1 MYFNEHAPH
10 VKLVKNLSA
19 KATATSKYIRI
30 REDSEFDQADINQL
44 LNHEAYIHVAT
55 TINGR
60 KQNNMKILGANY
72 GSVTKTQEGLAVFSE
87 FISGSIDVDRLK
99 RISDRTI
106 AIQMAIE
113 GADFIDV
120 YNYFIKEVE
129 LEGDKRISKKIT
141 SQGNIEKSVTN
152 KTPYILS
159 IDTQKLIEI
168 MAKDSLGNSSIY
180 KITIIAKTSLINEN
194 KNKIKEKVFNKTFT
208 FNTMDNKFDQLQYQK
223 NIEDNLIKK
232 ISDELIIFL
241 YY

>member
-1 MYFNEHAPH
+1 MLKKTILLLIFLFVSNCGY
-10 VKLVKNLSA
+10 
-19 KATATSKYIRI
+19 
-30 REDSEFDQADINQL
+30 QAIYEKKDD
-44 LNHEAYIHVAT
+44 T
-55 TINGR
+55 
-60 KQNNMKILGANY
+60 
-72 GSVTKTQEGLAVFSE
+72 
-87 FISGSIDVDRLK
+87 
-99 RISDRTI
+99 
-106 AIQMAIE
+106 
-113 GADFIDV
+113 
-120 YNYFIKEVE
+120 NYFIKEVE
-129 LEGDKRISKKIT
+129 LEGDKRISKKII
-141 SQGNIEKSVTN
+141 SQVNIEKNVTN

-194 KNKIKEKVFNKTFT
+194 KNKIKEKVFDKTFT